1 MKRVICLVLVLV
13 LTVALVGC
21 GKKEEGTANVDLAK
35 VCAEAVETVTKDSDI
50 VLFEAAEGE
59 IKMVYPDLD
68 AIKCKQLVGY
78 FPPVMGASYEVVM
91 VEVENEADVSK
102 VKAILQGRINSIV
115 SDTTYPDNAAGWKAG
130 AEIYTNGNY
139 VVLSVLPEGIEKPA
153 AFKAEF

>member
-1 MKRVICLVLVLV
+1 MKRTISLILALV
-13 LTVALVGC
+13 LTFALVGC
-21 GKKEEGTANVDLAK
+21 GKKETAEVDLKK
-35 VCAEAVETVTKDSDI
+35 VCAEAVESVMANSDM

-102 VKAILQGRINSIV
+102 VQAILQSRINTIV
-115 SDTTYPDNAAGWKAG
+115 NDTTYPDNAAGWKAG
-130 AEIYTNGNY
+130 AEVYTNGNY
-139 VVLSVLPEGIEKPA
+139 VVMSVLPEGMEKPA

>member
-1 MKRVICLVLVLV
+1 MKRAICLILALV
-13 LTVALVGC
+13 LTFALVGC
-21 GKKEEGTANVDLAK
+21 GKKEDATANVDLTK
-35 VCAEAVETVTKDSDI
+35 VCAEAVESVTANSDI

-68 AIKCKQLVGY
+68 TIDCKQLVGY

-102 VKAILQGRINSIV
+102 VQTILQGRIDTIV
-115 SDTTYPDNAAGWKAG
+115 NDTTYPDNAAGWKAG
-130 AEIYTNGNY
+130 AAVYTNGNY

>member
-1 MKRVICLVLVLV
+1 MKRVICLVLALV
-13 LTVALVGC
+13 LTFALVGC

-91 VEVENEADVSK
+91 VEVENAADVSK
-102 VKAILQGRINSIV
+102 VQAILQGRIDTIV
-115 SDTTYPDNAAGWKAG
+115 NDTTYPDNAAGWKAG